1 MSGAIDVLNPDK
13 PKRVLVLASNPAVS
27 EQTGWP
33 IGFWWAELT
42 HPYWEFAERGYQI
55 DVASPDGGA
64 LEGDE
69 WSDPRDDSKYSADD
83 LISLGF
89 INSPEHAKLVEEPK
103 PLADVR
109 VEDYDALLAIGG
121 QGPMYTFYQSE
132 AVHALLRDFYEVGK
146 PVAVIC
152 HATCALLDARL
163 SDGRLLVEGKTW
175 TGFANAEEDYVDEF
189 VGQRVQPFRI
199 EDKAKK
205 LTRTNFIVSSPFRS
219 HAVRDGL
226 LITGQQQYSG
236 AAAARL
242 VIEALGV

>member
-1 MSGAIDVLNPDK
+1 MATASTKRFDVTVLARKQPLNEGSNEMSGAIDVLNPDK

-89 INSPEHAKLVEEPK
+89 INSPEHA
-103 PLADVR
+103 R
-109 VEDYDALLAIGG
+109 G
-121 QGPMYTFYQSE
+121 
-132 AVHALLRDFYEVGK
+132 R
-146 PVAVIC
+146 
-152 HATCALLDARL
+152 AR
-163 SDGRLLVEGKTW
+163 SPPRLL
-175 TGFANAEEDYVDEF
+175 
-189 VGQRVQPFRI
+189 
-199 EDKAKK
+199 
-205 LTRTNFIVSSPFRS
+205 
-219 HAVRDGL
+219 
-226 LITGQQQYSG
+226 
-236 AAAARL
+236 
-242 VIEALGV
+242 